1 MSSATIKVSDVTIQ
15 DVANYLRIA
24 ELTESEQAFIGQ
36 ILEAAKAYVMKYTGL
51 DLDGLDGAPDLV
63 IAVYVLCADM
73 YDNRSLYVEGGNVS
87 QAVETILSM
96 HSVNLLPTE

>member
-1 MSSATIKVSDVTIQ
+1 MSSTIKVSDVTIQ
-15 DVANYLRIA
+15 DIANYLRIA
-24 ELTESEQAFIGQ
+24 ELTESEKAYIGQ

-51 DLDGLDGAPDLV
+51 DLEGLDGAPDIV

-73 YDNRSLYVEGGNVS
+73 YDNRSMYVESGSVS
-87 QAVETILSM
+87 QTVETILSM